1 MAELRWNPL
10 LKTWTM
16 VAVDRQTR
24 PLMPKDWCPFC
35 PGSGRVPDDYEV
47 LKYDND
53 FPVLSP
59 NPSKVEALDS
69 YVYQREEA
77 QGKCEVILYSPDH
90 RRHLYQLPIEHI
102 RKLVDL
108 WVERIDEISKDRKVQ
123 YVFPFEN
130 RGEEVGVTM
139 PHPHG
144 QIYGYPFIPLK
155 IKTELD
161 SAKEYYEKRNKCLIC
176 EMNEEESEEKNRV
189 VFENSDFIAY
199 IPYFTDYPYGVFIVS
214 KLHKGS
220 LSNLDDKEKTSL
232 AQALKVV
239 TGSFDMIF
247 NRPFPY
253 MMALHQTPV
262 NSKEYKDCEN
272 YYHFHIEFY
281 PPLYAKDR
289 LKYNASSE
297 TGAWAAAN
305 VVSVADTA
313 RQMRTAKLKYLSKG
327 YNTLLRKELI
337 REFIALYGGREGDVF
352 VFTAPARVNLIGEHI
367 DYNGGF
373 VLPVD
378 LDMYISMA
386 IRKRK
391 DGRVIFRDLN
401 YPEAAEASIFEA
413 VIKNKEVGWAN
424 YPLGVLKV
432 MTEKGYRIDT
442 GFEVLFFS
450 EIPVGAGMSSSAAFE
465 LVFAYGLSEIYTLGI
480 SKKNLAILCQK
491 VENEF
496 VGVECGIMDQFSIAL
511 GEKGFAMFLNCSTLD
526 YKYIPL
532 TLGDYRMIITNTNKP
547 HKLLTSKYNE
557 RLAECKDGLA
567 DIRKVMNIENL
578 CSLDSEQYKKVR
590 DSITS
595 QTVKK
600 RVRHVVTE
608 NERVKQA
615 AEALEKSD
623 LKTFGKLMEK
633 SHSSL
638 RDDYEVTGIEL
649 DTLFEKAR
657 KFNGCIGTRM
667 TGGGFGG
674 CTISLVHKHKID
686 EFMDT
691 VGKGY
696 KDETGIAPSFYICD
710 SGDGVKRID

>member
-1 MAELRWNPL
+1 MSELRWNPL
-10 LKTWTM
+10 LRTWTM
-16 VAVDRQTR
+16 VATERQSR

-35 PGSGRVPDDYEV
+35 PGSGRVPDDYDV
-47 LKYDND
+47 FKYDND

-59 NPSKVEALDS
+59 NPVKIEALDS
-69 YVYQREEA
+69 SIYQNEEA
-77 QGKCEVILYSPDH
+77 DGKCEVILYSPEH
-90 RRHLYQLPIEHI
+90 HKHLYQLPVEHI

-108 WVERIDEISKDRKVQ
+108 WIERIEEISKDRKVQ

-130 RGEEVGVTM
+130 KGEEVGVTM

-161 SAKEYYEKRNKCLIC
+161 SAKDYFEKRNKCLLC
-176 EMNEEESEEKNRV
+176 EMNEEETEERKRI

-199 IPYFTDYPYGVFIVS
+199 IPHFTDYPFGVFIVS

-220 LSNLDDKEKTSL
+220 LTDLDDKEKNSL
-232 AQALKVV
+232 AQILKVV

-253 MMALHQTPV
+253 MMVFHQVPV
-262 NSKEYKDCEN
+262 NSKEYKDSEN

-281 PPLYAKDR
+281 TPLYTKDR
-289 LKYNASSE
+289 IKYYASSE
-297 TGAWAAAN
+297 MGAWAAAN
-305 VVSVADTA
+305 IVSVVETA
-313 RQMRTAKLKYLSKG
+313 RQMRTAKLKFLSKG

-337 REFIALYGGREGDVF
+337 REFIELYGGRESDVF

-367 DYNGGF
+367 DYNGGLVF
-373 VLPVD
+373 PID
-378 LDMYISMA
+378 LDMYMTMA
-386 IRKRK
+386 IRKRR

-401 YPEAAEASIFEA
+401 FSEIAEASIFEA
-413 VIKNKEVGWAN
+413 IIKNKEIQWAN
-424 YPLGVLKV
+424 YPFGVLKV
-432 MTEKGYRIDT
+432 LLEKGYRIDT

-450 EIPVGAGMSSSAAFE
+450 EIPPGAGMSSSAAFE
-465 LVFAYGLSEIYTLGI
+465 LVFAYGISEIYQLGI

-496 VGVECGIMDQFSIAL
+496 VGVNCGIMDQFSIAL
-511 GEKGFAMFLNCSTLD
+511 GEKDKAMLLNCETLE

-532 TLGDYRMIITNTNKP
+532 SLGNYKMVLTNTNKP
-547 HKLLTSKYNE
+547 HKLENSKYNE
-557 RLAECKDGLA
+557 RYAECREGLA
-567 DIRKVMNIENL
+567 DIRKVMDIENL
-578 CSLDSEQYKKVR
+578 CKLDSEQFKKVR
-590 DSITS
+590 DAITS
-595 QTVKK
+595 QTVRK

-608 NERVKQA
+608 NERVRQA
-615 AEALEKSD
+615 AEAIEKGD
-623 LKTFGKLMEK
+623 LITFGKLMEK

-674 CTISLVHKHKID
+674 CTISLVHRDKID
-686 EFMDT
+686 EFMD
-691 VGKGY
+691 VVSKGY
-696 KDETGIAPSFYICD
+696 IEERGITPLFYICE
-710 SGDGVKRID
+710 SGDGVKRVD